1 MIILYDFSFHES
13 TQNSTPGR
21 DVEKTGDIAR
31 AKEHWQGDL
40 DSDSSS
46 GAPRAKAPGSSTCFE
61 GRNPPKHTPLRS

>member
-1 MIILYDFSFHES
+1 MRILYDFSFHES

-46 GAPRAKAPGSSTCFE
+46 EWANYIK
-61 GRNPPKHTPLRS
+61 TPLNTK

>member
-1 MIILYDFSFHES
+1 MRILYDFSFHES

-40 DSDSSS
+40 D
-46 GAPRAKAPGSSTCFE
+46 PFE
-61 GRNPPKHTPLRS
+61 GAQTPTL